1 MPLLTLH
8 NHGFVAIVDTHGSNL
23 NSLSYNGRNLIEPK
37 ADISRFH
44 GSVLAPWPN
53 RIADGKYQFRG
64 RSYSVEVNEI
74 QRHNALHGLVTKLK
88 WAVDEIHS
96 DSLVLT
102 LNLPASKGYPWPLAL
117 TSSFNIEKEGMR
129 WRIEAINVGVE
140 VAPYGV
146 SIHPYLVTGT
156 DISVND
162 FYLNFQSSEFLEVDD
177 ERLLPIEVR
186 NVTVRGF
193 DFNHSTKIGERF
205 LDHAFKIPTNLKSN
219 RINITDENGVGTFM
233 EFDNKARWIQI
244 HTADRDGGPESRRC
258 LAVEPMSCPPD
269 AFNSGLD
276 LIELDPGQSFSMSWL
291 IGPIQ

>member
-8 NHGFVAIVDTHGSNL
+8 NHGFVAIVDTYGSHL
-23 NSLSYNGRNLIEPK
+23 NSLTYNGRNLIEPK

-64 RSYSVEVNEI
+64 RAYSVEVNEV
-74 QRHNALHGLVTKLK
+74 QRHNALHGLVTKLE
-88 WAVDEIHS
+88 WAVAEIHS

-102 LNLPASKGYPWPLAL
+102 LHLPTSKGYPWSLDL
-117 TSSFNIEKEGMR
+117 ISRFQIEKEGLR

-162 FYLNFQSSEFLEVDD
+162 FYLSFQSSEFLEVDD

-205 LDHAFKIPTNLKSN
+205 VDHAFKIPTSPKSN
-219 RINITDENGVGTFM
+219 RINVTDENGVGSFM

-269 AFNSGLD
+269 AFNSGID
-276 LIELDPGQSFSMSWL
+276 LIELNPGQSFSMSWL

>member
-1 MPLLTLH
+1 MPLLTLQD
-8 NHGFVAIVDTHGSNL
+8 HGFVAIIDTCGSHL
-23 NSLSYNGRNLIEPK
+23 NPLTYNGRDLIEPK
-37 ADISRFH
+37 PNISRFH

-64 RSYSVEVNEI
+64 RSYSVEVNEV
-74 QRHNALHGLVTKLK
+74 QRHNALHGLVTKLE
-88 WAVDEIHS
+88 WAVTKLQS
-96 DSLVLT
+96 NSLVLT

-117 TSSFNIEKEGMR
+117 TSSFNIEKDGMR

-146 SIHPYLVTGT
+146 SIHPYLVTGNGSAV
-156 DISVND
+156 DD
-162 FYLNFQSSEFLEVDD
+162 FYLQFDSDEFLEVDD
-177 ERLLPIEVR
+177 ERLLPLEFKDVHSR
-186 NVTVRGF
+186 N
-193 DFNHSTKIGERF
+193 FNFKSRSKIGERF

-219 RINITDENGVGTFM
+219 RITVTDENGVGSFM
-233 EFDNKARWIQI
+233 EFDDKARWIQI
-244 HTADRDGGPESRRC
+244 HTADRDGGPGSRRC

-276 LIELDPGQSFSMSWL
+276 LIELEPGQIFSMSWL